1 MNLKMILS
9 AASAAALLT
18 AGAAQAQTAYG
29 TAQGEMNTQ
38 AGPSDH
44 KDSSTGL
51 PSVDSTRPT
60 GAEAGKTMSGD
71 MSAGAEMNS
80 SMSGAVNQP
89 GAMARGDASAATE
102 AGTMA
107 SARTGASANVTMVT
121 NGPVP
126 DTEENRAKYGGP
138 QSRAGKMTE
147 PTGN

>member
-38 AGPSDH
+38 ATPSDH
-44 KDSSTGL
+44 KDSRTGL

-71 MSAGAEMNS
+71 MSAGAEMDS
-80 SMSGAVNQP
+80 SASGAVNQP
-89 GAMARGDASAATE
+89 GAMARGDATAATE
-102 AGTMA
+102 TGTMA
-107 SARTGASANVTMVT
+107 SARTGASANATLVT
-121 NGPVP
+121 NGPIP

-138 QSRAGKMTE
+138 QSRAGKMTD

>member
-71 MSAGAEMNS
+71 MSAEAGMES
-80 SMSGAVNQP
+80 DMSGAVNAP
-89 GAMARGDASAATE
+89 GAVASGDATAATQ

-107 SARTGASANVTMVT
+107 SATTAGSASTQVVT
-121 NGPVP
+121 NGPIP

-138 QSRAGKMTE
+138 QSRAGKMSD
-147 PTGN
+147 PSGN